1 MRQLYLAAAGFSRPE
16 TRLRD
21 HVSLTEGVAPFPMPD
36 IRTALSPEYL
46 TETKNEDP
54 FQVVSALITT
64 PTVLAAEAARGALQA
79 ASCDEQSLGLILG
92 ATSTPLQT
100 TPAESQRVGKELG
113 VKIPAY
119 DVHSGGA
126 DFALHLE
133 TLSSWKADR
142 LPENTLILSTHLPTT
157 RMDFREQVVEHSVF
171 SDGAGAAI
179 VSTTKGPFRV
189 KKAVANIFPS
199 LGEKFSI
206 DVYGHLQVDLSFERS
221 VAVPRLTELL
231 AELRPLLSDNALFV
245 DSQLTP
251 ESFRLLESAVGYGNW
266 YSSFSEFGNMFGAS
280 PFAAIASLKE
290 RGEMD
295 AEHIVLIQ
303 SGIGLS
309 VGVVILEREA

>member
-21 HVSLTEGVAPFPMPD
+21 HVSLSEGIVPFPIPD
-36 IRTALSPEYL
+36 IRTALRPDYL

-54 FQVVSALITT
+54 FQVVPALATT
-64 PTVLAAEAARGALQA
+64 PSTLAAEAARGALRA

-113 VKIPAY
+113 VKVPAY

-142 LPENTLILSTHLPTT
+142 IPENTLILSTHLPTT
-157 RMDFREQVVEHSVF
+157 RMDFREEVLEHAVF

-189 KKAVANIFPS
+189 KKAVAKIFPS
-199 LGEKFSI
+199 LGEKFCI
-206 DVYGHLQVDLSFERS
+206 DVYGHLQVDLSFES
-221 VAVPRLTELL
+221 AVAIPQLTELL
-231 AELRPLLSDNALFV
+231 TELRPLLSNNSLFV

-251 ESFRLLESAVGYGNW
+251 ESFRLLESAVGYGSW

-280 PFAAIASLKE
+280 PFAAIASLEE
-290 RGEMD
+290 RGEIN
-295 AEHIVLIQ
+295 AEHVVLIQ

-309 VGVVILEREA
+309 VGVVVLEREA

>member
-1 MRQLYLAAAGFSRPE
+1 
-16 TRLRD
+16 
-21 HVSLTEGVAPFPMPD
+21 
-36 IRTALSPEYL
+36 
-46 TETKNEDP
+46 
-54 FQVVSALITT
+54 
-64 PTVLAAEAARGALQA
+64 
-79 ASCDEQSLGLILG
+79 
-92 ATSTPLQT
+92 
-100 TPAESQRVGKELG
+100 
-113 VKIPAY
+113 
-119 DVHSGGA
+119 
-126 DFALHLE
+126 
-133 TLSSWKADR
+133 
-142 LPENTLILSTHLPTT
+142 
-157 RMDFREQVVEHSVF
+157 MDFREQVVEHSVF

>member
-21 HVSLTEGVAPFPMPD
+21 HVSLTEGVAPFPIPD
-36 IRTALSPEYL
+36 IRTALRPEYL
-46 TETKNEDP
+46 TETKNDDP
-54 FQVVSALITT
+54 FQVVPALVTT
-64 PTVLAAEAARGALQA
+64 PTALAAEAARSALRA

-171 SDGAGAAI
+171 ADGAGAAI
-179 VSTTKGPFRV
+179 ISTTKGPFRV

-206 DVYGHLQVDLSFERS
+206 DVYGHLQVDLSFETS
-221 VAVPRLTELL
+221 VAVPRLAELL
-231 AELRPLLSDNALFV
+231 AELRPLLSSNTLFV

-280 PFAAIASLKE
+280 PFAAIASLEE

-309 VGVVILEREA
+309 VGVVVLEREA

>member
-21 HVSLTEGVAPFPMPD
+21 HVSLSEGMVPFSIPD
-36 IRTALSPEYL
+36 IRTALAPEYL

-54 FQVVSALITT
+54 FQVVPALETT
-64 PTVLAAEAARGALQA
+64 PTALAAQAARGALRA

-133 TLSSWKADR
+133 TLASWKADR

-157 RMDFREQVVEHSVF
+157 RMNFREEVVEHAIF

-189 KKAVANIFPS
+189 KKAVTNIFPS
-199 LGEKFSI
+199 LGEKFCI

-221 VAVPRLTELL
+221 VAVPQLTELL
-231 AELRPLLSDNALFV
+231 TELRPLLSSNTLFV

-251 ESFRLLESAVGYGNW
+251 ESFRHLESTVGYGNW

-280 PFAAIASLKE
+280 PFAAIASLEE
-290 RGEMD
+290 RSEMD

-309 VGVVILEREA
+309 VGVVVLEREA